1 VAHLADGPD
10 VSQAVHS
17 IVVTGRHAVTN
28 EHAAKRGS
36 PTPSG
41 SSEVPQTPSCSHT
54 MLKFDSDTV
63 TGLGPGTRANI
74 LAQRSR
80 SQRFWQENKERR
92 QIRLEQRA
100 AAETYRREEEAKRD
114 RRDDPVQRRVAARQQ
129 AVAKAKRR
137 LKKAPRPVVTSTQ
150 KPKVSLTSEERI
162 ALQKWRHRE
171 NAIEREQRELDER
184 RQIRASEE
192 LIRKSW
198 EQETAPKKVA
208 NPSLFSLDDAMAV
221 VAPAFVQEEASPTRL
236 EEHTEHAAAISS
248 LLKPKDP
255 VPLKKVISKKLAE
268 SPERASGAS
277 RVRAPEAALSASGS
291 AIRPAGGGVAAART
305 LTNPYKPK
313 PRGAPEVRY
322 EAAASYSGSRPGMVF
337 KRGDRGVGY
346 YEDPLAPRVL
356 MPTEPS
362 AEPTAETAKPSEE
375 ASAAADAGPD
385 VAEVDSDAVLE
396 RLKAKL
402 RQDVDA
408 AAPPANDAPDATE
421 FLRALADADAAADAA
436 AAPTDA
442 AEPSPIAEHAP
453 GSSPIDALVAAFAS
467 AASPSLVTA
476 PGSALRVTTDD
487 ADDLPD
493 SEVRLR
499 AAEDAAEDALSK
511 FDAAPLTGNYWGKA
525 EAFRSALAAAEAEL
539 DEALATARSS
549 ASGAPADGPD
559 ADDALAED

>member
-1 VAHLADGPD
+1 
-10 VSQAVHS
+10 
-17 IVVTGRHAVTN
+17 
-28 EHAAKRGS
+28 
-36 PTPSG
+36 
-41 SSEVPQTPSCSHT
+41 
-54 MLKFDSDTV
+54 MLKFESDTV

-100 AAETYRREEEAKRD
+100 AAETYRREQEAKRD

-137 LKKAPRPVVTSTQ
+137 LKKAPRPVVTTTQ
-150 KPKVSLTSEERI
+150 KKPSALLTSEERI

-171 NAIEREQRELDER
+171 TAIEREQRELDER

-192 LIRKSW
+192 LVRKSW

-221 VAPAFVQEEASPTRL
+221 VAPAFVREEASPTRL
-236 EEHTEHAAAISS
+236 EEHTEHAVAISS
-248 LLKPKDP
+248 ILKPKDP
-255 VPLKKVISKKLAE
+255 VPLKKTIATKLAE
-268 SPERASGAS
+268 SPER
-277 RVRAPEAALSASGS
+277 V
-291 AIRPAGGGVAAART
+291 RPAGGGVAAART
-305 LTNPYKPK
+305 LTNPSRASVELAVGGVAARRTLTNPYKPK
-313 PRGAPEVRY
+313 PRPAAPEARY
-322 EAAASYSGSRPGMVF
+322 EPAAVYTGSRPGMVF
-337 KRGDRGVGY
+337 KKGDRGVGY

-356 MPTEPS
+356 MPTEPP
-362 AEPTAETAKPSEE
+362 AEPTSETD
-375 ASAAADAGPD
+375 AAD
-385 VAEVDSDAVLE
+385 DSDAVLE

-408 AAPPANDAPDATE
+408 AAAPTEASPIDALAEAFRSAGSPVLVSDAAAAPPPDDAPVPEKPSEAE

-436 AAPTDA
+436 APTDA
-442 AEPSPIAEHAP
+442 AEPSPI
-453 GSSPIDALVAAFAS
+453 DALAAAFAS
-467 AASPSLVTA
+467 AASPVLVSDA
-476 PGSALRVTTDD
+476 AALRVTT
-487 ADDLPD
+487 DDLPD

-511 FDAAPLTGNYWGKA
+511 FDAAPLTGNYRGKA

-549 ASGAPADGPD
+549 TSGPAEALADGVDEDAYLVDEGGDASDAAD
-559 ADDALAED
+559 ADDAYHD

>member
-1 VAHLADGPD
+1 
-10 VSQAVHS
+10 
-17 IVVTGRHAVTN
+17 
-28 EHAAKRGS
+28 
-36 PTPSG
+36 
-41 SSEVPQTPSCSHT
+41 
-54 MLKFDSDTV
+54 MLKFESETV
-63 TGLGPGTRANI
+63 SGLGPGTRANV

-137 LKKAPRPVVTSTQ
+137 LKKAPRPVVTTTQ
-150 KPKVSLTSEERI
+150 KKPSALLTSEERI

-171 NAIEREQRELDER
+171 TAIEREQRELDER

-192 LIRKSW
+192 LVRKSW

-255 VPLKKVISKKLAE
+255 VPLRKVVATKLAE
-268 SPERASGAS
+268 SPER
-277 RVRAPEAALSASGS
+277 VVV
-291 AIRPAGGGVAAART
+291 RPAGGGVAAART
-305 LTNPYKPK
+305 LTNPSRASAELAVGGRTVTNPYKPK
-313 PRGAPEVRY
+313 PRVAPEVRY
-322 EAAASYSGSRPGMVF
+322 EAAASYAGSRPGMVF
-337 KRGDRGVGY
+337 KRGDCGVGY

-356 MPTEPS
+356 MPTEPTV
-362 AEPTAETAKPSEE
+362 EPTSE
-375 ASAAADAGPD
+375 ADAAD
-385 VAEVDSDAVLE
+385 DSDAVLE
-396 RLKAKL
+396 RLKAKF
-402 RQDVDA
+402 RRDVDA
-408 AAPPANDAPDATE
+408 AADVAEPSPIDALAEAFRSAASPVLVSDAAAAPPADDALGPDEPSEAA

-436 AAPTDA
+436 APTDA
-442 AEPSPIAEHAP
+442 AEPSPI
-453 GSSPIDALVAAFAS
+453 DALAEAFRS

-476 PGSALRVTTDD
+476 PSAALRVTTDD

-511 FDAAPLTGNYWGKA
+511 FDAAPLTGNFRGKA

-539 DEALATARSS
+539 DEALATARS
-549 ASGAPADGPD
+549 G
-559 ADDALAED
+559 DDAYHD

>member
-1 VAHLADGPD
+1 
-10 VSQAVHS
+10 
-17 IVVTGRHAVTN
+17 
-28 EHAAKRGS
+28 
-36 PTPSG
+36 
-41 SSEVPQTPSCSHT
+41 

-63 TGLGPGTRANI
+63 SGLGPGTRANI

-114 RRDDPVQRRVAARQQ
+114 RRDPVQRRVAARQQ

-137 LKKAPRPVVTSTQ
+137 LKKAPRPVVTTTQ
-150 KPKVSLTSEERI
+150 KKPSALLTSEERI

-171 NAIEREQRELDER
+171 TAIEREQRELDER

-192 LIRKSW
+192 LVRKSW

-255 VPLKKVISKKLAE
+255 VPLKKTIATKLAE
-268 SPERASGAS
+268 SPER
-277 RVRAPEAALSASGS
+277 VVV
-291 AIRPAGGGVAAART
+291 RPAGGGVAAART
-305 LTNPYKPK
+305 LTNPSRASAELAVGGVAAHRTVTNPYKPK
-313 PRGAPEVRY
+313 PRVAPEVRY
-322 EAAASYSGSRPGMVF
+322 EAAASYTGSRPGMVF
-337 KRGDRGVGY
+337 KTGDRGVGY

-356 MPTEPS
+356 MPTEPT
-362 AEPTAETAKPSEE
+362 AEPTSE
-375 ASAAADAGPD
+375 ADATD
-385 VAEVDSDAVLE
+385 DSDAVLE

-408 AAPPANDAPDATE
+408 AAAAAADDAPDATE

-436 AAPTDA
+436 ATTEA
-442 AEPSPIAEHAP
+442 AEPSPI
-453 GSSPIDALVAAFAS
+453 DALAAAFAS
-467 AASPSLVTA
+467 AASPVLVSDAAA
-476 PGSALRVTTDD
+476 PRVT
-487 ADDLPD
+487 DDLPD
-493 SEVRLR
+493 AEVRLR

-511 FDAAPLTGNYWGKA
+511 FDAAPLTGNYRGKA

-539 DEALATARSS
+539 DEALASARS
-549 ASGAPADGPD
+549 DGPD
-559 ADDALAED
+559 ADDRGADEAPEAAYLVDEGGGASDANGADEAYHD

>member
-1 VAHLADGPD
+1 
-10 VSQAVHS
+10 
-17 IVVTGRHAVTN
+17 
-28 EHAAKRGS
+28 
-36 PTPSG
+36 
-41 SSEVPQTPSCSHT
+41 
-54 MLKFDSDTV
+54 MLKFESDTV
-63 TGLGPGTRANI
+63 SGLGPGTRANI

-114 RRDDPVQRRVAARQQ
+114 CRDDPVQRRVAARQQ
-129 AVAKAKRR
+129 AVQKAKRR
-137 LKKAPRPVVTSTQ
+137 LKKVSRPVPTTQ
-150 KPKVSLTSEERI
+150 KPLKPRLTSEERVT
-162 ALQKWRHRE
+162 LQQWRHRE
-171 NAIEREQRELDER
+171 HAIHREQQDLDHR
-184 RQIRASEE
+184 RQVRASEE
-192 LIRKSW
+192 LVRKSW
-198 EQETAPKKVA
+198 EQETAPKRVA

-236 EEHTEHAAAISS
+236 EEHTEHAVAISS
-248 LLKPKDP
+248 ILKPKDP
-255 VPLKKVISKKLAE
+255 VPLKKTIATKLAE

-277 RVRAPEAALSASGS
+277 RARAPEAALSASGS

-313 PRGAPEVRY
+313 PRVAPEVRY

-356 MPTEPS
+356 MPTEPT
-362 AEPTAETAKPSEE
+362 AEPTSE
-375 ASAAADAGPD
+375 ADAAD
-385 VAEVDSDAVLE
+385 DSDAVLE

-408 AAPPANDAPDATE
+408 AAAPPEDAPEKPPEDE

-436 AAPTDA
+436 APTDPAAPTDA
-442 AEPSPIAEHAP
+442 AESSPVAEHAP
-453 GSSPIDALVAAFAS
+453 GSSPIDALAAAFAS
-467 AASPSLVTA
+467 AASPVLVSDA
-476 PGSALRVTTDD
+476 AALRVTTE
-487 ADDLPD
+487 DLPA

-511 FDAAPLTGNYWGKA
+511 FDAAPLTGNYRGKA

-549 ASGAPADGPD
+549 TSGALADGPD
-559 ADDALAED
+559 AVDEGSDA

>member
-1 VAHLADGPD
+1 
-10 VSQAVHS
+10 
-17 IVVTGRHAVTN
+17 
-28 EHAAKRGS
+28 
-36 PTPSG
+36 
-41 SSEVPQTPSCSHT
+41 

-63 TGLGPGTRANI
+63 TGLGPGTRANV

-100 AAETYRREEEAKRD
+100 AAETYRREEEARRD
-114 RRDDPVQRRVAARQQ
+114 CRDDPVQRRVAARQQ

-137 LKKAPRPVVTSTQ
+137 LKKAPRLVVTTQ
-150 KPKVSLTSEERI
+150 KPLKPRLTSEERVT
-162 ALQKWRHRE
+162 LQQWRHRE
-171 NAIEREQRELDER
+171 HALHREQQDLDHR
-184 RQIRASEE
+184 RQVRASEE
-192 LIRKSW
+192 LVRKSW

-208 NPSLFSLDDAMAV
+208 NPSLFSLDDALAV

-236 EEHTEHAAAISS
+236 EEHTEHAVAISS
-248 LLKPKDP
+248 ILRPKDP
-255 VPLKKVISKKLAE
+255 VPLRKVVATKLAE
-268 SPERASGAS
+268 SPERA
-277 RVRAPEAALSASGS
+277 VV
-291 AIRPAGGGVAAART
+291 RPAGGGVAAART
-305 LTNPYKPK
+305 LTNPSRASAELAIGGVAAARTVTNPYKPK
-313 PRGAPEVRY
+313 PRPAAPETRY
-322 EAAASYSGSRPGMVF
+322 EPSNAYAGSRPGMVF

-356 MPTEPS
+356 MPS
-362 AEPTAETAKPSEE
+362 EPTSDAD
-375 ASAAADAGPD
+375 AAD
-385 VAEVDSDAVLE
+385 DSDAVLE

-402 RQDVDA
+402 RQDMDA
-408 AAPPANDAPDATE
+408 AAALPEDAPEKPSEAA
-421 FLRALADADAAADAA
+421 FLRALADADAAADA

-453 GSSPIDALVAAFAS
+453 GSSPIDALAEAFAS
-467 AASPSLVTA
+467 AASPVLVSDA
-476 PGSALRVTTDD
+476 AALRVIT
-487 ADDLPD
+487 DDLPD

-511 FDAAPLTGNYWGKA
+511 FEAAPLTGNFRGKA

-549 ASGAPADGPD
+549 TSGALADGPD

>member
-1 VAHLADGPD
+1 MATRRRKHPRRDK
-10 VSQAVHS
+10 
-17 IVVTGRHAVTN
+17 T
-28 EHAAKRGS
+28 RGS
-36 PTPSG
+36 HIGQP
-41 SSEVPQTPSCSHT
+41 HT
-54 MLKFDSDTV
+54 MLKFESDTV
-63 TGLGPGTRANI
+63 SGLGPGTRANV

-100 AAETYRREEEAKRD
+100 AAETYRREQEAKRD
-114 RRDDPVQRRVAARQQ
+114 CRDDPVQRRVAARQQ

-137 LKKAPRPVVTSTQ
+137 LKKVSRPVVTSTQ

-184 RQIRASEE
+184 RQVRASEE
-192 LIRKSW
+192 LVRKSW

-236 EEHTEHAAAISS
+236 EEHTEHAVAISS
-248 LLKPKDP
+248 ILKPKDP
-255 VPLKKVISKKLAE
+255 VPLKKTIATKLAE
-268 SPERASGAS
+268 SPER
-277 RVRAPEAALSASGS
+277 V
-291 AIRPAGGGVAAART
+291 RPAGGGVAAART
-305 LTNPYKPK
+305 LTNPSRASAELAIGGVAARRTLTNPYKPK
-313 PRGAPEVRY
+313 PRPAAPEKRY

-356 MPTEPS
+356 MPTEPK
-362 AEPTAETAKPSEE
+362 AEPTSE
-375 ASAAADAGPD
+375 ADAAD
-385 VAEVDSDAVLE
+385 DSDAVLE

-408 AAPPANDAPDATE
+408 AADVAEPSPIDALAEAFRSAASPVLVSDAAAALPADDAPVPEKPSEAE

-436 AAPTDA
+436 VPTDA
-442 AEPSPIAEHAP
+442 AEPSPI
-453 GSSPIDALVAAFAS
+453 DALAAAFAS
-467 AASPSLVTA
+467 AASPVLVSDA
-476 PGSALRVTTDD
+476 AALRVTT
-487 ADDLPD
+487 DDLPD

-511 FDAAPLTGNYWGKA
+511 FDAAPLTGNYRGKA

-549 ASGAPADGPD
+549 TSGAPADD
-559 ADDALAED
+559 ADDDAYHD

>member
-1 VAHLADGPD
+1 
-10 VSQAVHS
+10 
-17 IVVTGRHAVTN
+17 
-28 EHAAKRGS
+28 
-36 PTPSG
+36 
-41 SSEVPQTPSCSHT
+41 
-54 MLKFDSDTV
+54 MLKFESDTV
-63 TGLGPGTRANI
+63 SGLGPGTRANV

-137 LKKAPRPVVTSTQ
+137 LKKAPRPVVASTQ

-171 NAIEREQRELDER
+171 NAIEREQRELDQR
-184 RQIRASEE
+184 RQVRASEE
-192 LIRKSW
+192 LVRKSW

-236 EEHTEHAAAISS
+236 EEHTEHAVAISS
-248 LLKPKDP
+248 ILKPKDP
-255 VPLKKVISKKLAE
+255 VPLKKTIATKLAE
-268 SPERASGAS
+268 SPER
-277 RVRAPEAALSASGS
+277 V
-291 AIRPAGGGVAAART
+291 RPAGGGVAAART
-305 LTNPYKPK
+305 LTNPSRASAQLAVGGVAAKRTLTNPYRPK
-313 PRGAPEVRY
+313 PRPPAPEARY
-322 EAAASYSGSRPGMVF
+322 EPAAAYAGSRPGMVF
-337 KRGDRGVGY
+337 KKGDRGVGY
-346 YEDPLAPRVL
+346 YEDPVAPRVL

-385 VAEVDSDAVLE
+385 VAEADSDAVLE

-402 RQDVDA
+402 RKDVDA
-408 AAPPANDAPDATE
+408 AAPPADDAPD
-421 FLRALADADAAADAA
+421 ALADADAAADAA
-436 AAPTDA
+436 APTEA
-442 AEPSPIAEHAP
+442 AEPSPI
-453 GSSPIDALVAAFAS
+453 DALAAAFAS
-467 AASPSLVTA
+467 AASPVLVSDAAA
-476 PGSALRVTTDD
+476 PRVTT
-487 ADDLPD
+487 DDLPD

-499 AAEDAAEDALSK
+499 AAEDAAEDALSR
-511 FDAAPLTGNYWGKA
+511 FDAAPLTGNYRGKA
-525 EAFRSALAAAEAEL
+525 EAFRSALTAAEAEL

-549 ASGAPADGPD
+549 TSGAAEALADGADEDAYIVDEGGDASD
-559 ADDALAED
+559 ADGADEAYHD

>member
-1 VAHLADGPD
+1 
-10 VSQAVHS
+10 
-17 IVVTGRHAVTN
+17 
-28 EHAAKRGS
+28 
-36 PTPSG
+36 
-41 SSEVPQTPSCSHT
+41 
-54 MLKFDSDTV
+54 MLKFESDTV
-63 TGLGPGTRANI
+63 SGLGPGTRANI

-100 AAETYRREEEAKRD
+100 AAETYRREEEARRD
-114 RRDDPVQRRVAARQQ
+114 CRDDPVQRRVAARQQ

-137 LKKAPRPVVTSTQ
+137 LKKAPRPVATTTQ
-150 KPKVSLTSEERI
+150 KPLKPRLTSEERVT
-162 ALQKWRHRE
+162 LQQWRHRE
-171 NAIEREQRELDER
+171 HAIHREQQDLDHR
-184 RQIRASEE
+184 RQVRASEE
-192 LIRKSW
+192 LVRKSW

-221 VAPAFVQEEASPTRL
+221 VAPAFVQDEASPTRL
-236 EEHTEHAAAISS
+236 EEHTEHAVAISS
-248 LLKPKDP
+248 ILKPKDP
-255 VPLKKVISKKLAE
+255 VPLRKTIATKLAE

-277 RVRAPEAALSASGS
+277 RARAPEAALSASGS

-313 PRGAPEVRY
+313 PRVAPEVRY

-356 MPTEPS
+356 MPTEP
-362 AEPTAETAKPSEE
+362 TSE
-375 ASAAADAGPD
+375 ADAAD
-385 VAEVDSDAVLE
+385 DSDAVLE

-402 RQDVDA
+402 RQDMDA
-408 AAPPANDAPDATE
+408 AAPPADDAPAKDE

-436 AAPTDA
+436 APSDA
-442 AEPSPIAEHAP
+442 AEPSPIAEPSPVAEHAP
-453 GSSPIDALVAAFAS
+453 GSSPIDALAAAFAS
-467 AASPSLVTA
+467 AASPVLVSDA
-476 PGSALRVTTDD
+476 AALRVTTE
-487 ADDLPD
+487 DLPA

-511 FDAAPLTGNYWGKA
+511 FDAAPLTGNYRGKA

-549 ASGAPADGPD
+549 TSGALADGSD

>member
-1 VAHLADGPD
+1 
-10 VSQAVHS
+10 
-17 IVVTGRHAVTN
+17 
-28 EHAAKRGS
+28 
-36 PTPSG
+36 
-41 SSEVPQTPSCSHT
+41 
-54 MLKFDSDTV
+54 MLKFESDTV
-63 TGLGPGTRANI
+63 SGLGPGTRANV

-137 LKKAPRPVVTSTQ
+137 LKKAPRPVVTTTQ
-150 KPKVSLTSEERI
+150 KKPSALLTSEERI

-171 NAIEREQRELDER
+171 TAIEREQRELDER

-192 LIRKSW
+192 LVRKSW

-236 EEHTEHAAAISS
+236 EEHTETASQISS

-255 VPLKKVISKKLAE
+255 VPLRKVVATKLAE
-268 SPERASGAS
+268 SPER
-277 RVRAPEAALSASGS
+277 VVV
-291 AIRPAGGGVAAART
+291 RPAGGGVAAART
-305 LTNPYKPK
+305 LTNPSRASAELAVGGVAAARTVTNPYKPK
-313 PRGAPEVRY
+313 PRVAPEVRY

-356 MPTEPS
+356 MPTEPP
-362 AEPTAETAKPSEE
+362 AEPTSETD
-375 ASAAADAGPD
+375 AAD
-385 VAEVDSDAVLE
+385 DSDAVLE

-408 AAPPANDAPDATE
+408 AAAPPEDAPVPERPSEAA

-436 AAPTDA
+436 APTDA
-442 AEPSPIAEHAP
+442 AEPSPI
-453 GSSPIDALVAAFAS
+453 DALAAAFAS
-467 AASPSLVTA
+467 AASPVLVSDA
-476 PGSALRVTTDD
+476 AALRVTTDD
-487 ADDLPD
+487 LP
-493 SEVRLR
+493 EAEIRLR

-511 FDAAPLTGNYWGKA
+511 YDAAPLTGKA

-549 ASGAPADGPD
+549 TSGAPADD
-559 ADDALAED
+559 ADEAYHD

>member
-1 VAHLADGPD
+1 
-10 VSQAVHS
+10 
-17 IVVTGRHAVTN
+17 
-28 EHAAKRGS
+28 
-36 PTPSG
+36 
-41 SSEVPQTPSCSHT
+41 

-63 TGLGPGTRANI
+63 SGLGPGTRATV

-114 RRDDPVQRRVAARQQ
+114 CRDDPVQRRVAARQQ
-129 AVAKAKRR
+129 AVQKAKRR
-137 LKKAPRPVVTSTQ
+137 LKKVSRPVPTTQ
-150 KPKVSLTSEERI
+150 KPLKPRLTSEERVT
-162 ALQKWRHRE
+162 LQQWRHRE
-171 NAIEREQRELDER
+171 SAIEREQRELDER
-184 RQIRASEE
+184 RQVRASEE
-192 LIRKSW
+192 LVRKSW

-208 NPSLFSLDDAMAV
+208 NPSLFSLDDALAV

-236 EEHTEHAAAISS
+236 EEHTETAAAISS

-255 VPLKKVISKKLAE
+255 VPLRKVVATKLAE
-268 SPERASGAS
+268 SPER
-277 RVRAPEAALSASGS
+277 VVV
-291 AIRPAGGGVAAART
+291 RPAGGGVAAARV
-305 LTNPYKPK
+305 LVNPYKPK
-313 PRGAPEVRY
+313 PRVAPEVRY
-322 EAAASYSGSRPGMVF
+322 EAAPAYAGSRPGMVF
-337 KRGDRGVGY
+337 KKGDRGVGY
-346 YEDPLAPRVL
+346 YEDPLAPQAVAAA
-356 MPTEPS
+356 EPS
-362 AEPTAETAKPSEE
+362 AEPTSE
-375 ASAAADAGPD
+375 ADAADG
-385 VAEVDSDAVLE
+385 SDAVLE

-408 AAPPANDAPDATE
+408 AADATEPSPIDALAEAFWSAASPVLVSDAAETLPEDAPVPEKPSEAE

-436 AAPTDA
+436 APTEA
-442 AEPSPIAEHAP
+442 AEPSPI
-453 GSSPIDALVAAFAS
+453 DALAEAFRS

-493 SEVRLR
+493 AEVRLR

-511 FDAAPLTGNYWGKA
+511 FDAAPLTGNFRGKA

-549 ASGAPADGPD
+549 TSGALADGSD
-559 ADDALAED
+559 ADDAADGGSDA

>member
-1 VAHLADGPD
+1 
-10 VSQAVHS
+10 
-17 IVVTGRHAVTN
+17 
-28 EHAAKRGS
+28 
-36 PTPSG
+36 
-41 SSEVPQTPSCSHT
+41 
-54 MLKFDSDTV
+54 MLKFESDTV
-63 TGLGPGTRANI
+63 SGLGPGTRANV

-100 AAETYRREEEAKRD
+100 AAETYRREEEARRD
-114 RRDDPVQRRVAARQQ
+114 CRDDPVQRRVAARQQ

-137 LKKAPRPVVTSTQ
+137 LKKAPRPVATTTQ
-150 KPKVSLTSEERI
+150 KPLKPRLTSEERVT
-162 ALQKWRHRE
+162 LQQWRHRE
-171 NAIEREQRELDER
+171 HAINREQQDLDHR
-184 RQIRASEE
+184 RQVRASEE
-192 LIRKSW
+192 LVRKSW

-221 VAPAFVQEEASPTRL
+221 VAPAFVQDEASPTRL
-236 EEHTEHAAAISS
+236 EEHTEHAVAISS
-248 LLKPKDP
+248 ILKPKDP
-255 VPLKKVISKKLAE
+255 VPLKKTIATKLAE

-277 RVRAPEAALSASGS
+277 RARAPEAALSASGS

-313 PRGAPEVRY
+313 PRVAPEVRY

-356 MPTEPS
+356 MPTEP
-362 AEPTAETAKPSEE
+362 TSE
-375 ASAAADAGPD
+375 ADAAD
-385 VAEVDSDAVLE
+385 DSDAVLE

-402 RQDVDA
+402 RQDMDA
-408 AAPPANDAPDATE
+408 AAPPADDAPAKDE

-436 AAPTDA
+436 APSDA
-442 AEPSPIAEHAP
+442 AEPSPIAEPSPVAEHAP
-453 GSSPIDALVAAFAS
+453 GSSPIDALAAAFAS
-467 AASPSLVTA
+467 AASPVLVSDA
-476 PGSALRVTTDD
+476 AALRVTTE
-487 ADDLPD
+487 DLPA

-511 FDAAPLTGNYWGKA
+511 FDAAPLTGNYRGKA

-549 ASGAPADGPD
+549 TSGALADGSD

>member
-1 VAHLADGPD
+1 
-10 VSQAVHS
+10 
-17 IVVTGRHAVTN
+17 
-28 EHAAKRGS
+28 
-36 PTPSG
+36 
-41 SSEVPQTPSCSHT
+41 

-63 TGLGPGTRANI
+63 SGLGPGTRANI

-114 RRDDPVQRRVAARQQ
+114 CRDDPVQRRVAARQQ

-171 NAIEREQRELDER
+171 NAIEREQRDLDHR
-184 RQIRASEE
+184 RQVRASEE
-192 LIRKSW
+192 LVRKSW

-236 EEHTEHAAAISS
+236 EEHTEHAVAISS
-248 LLKPKDP
+248 ILKPKDP
-255 VPLKKVISKKLAE
+255 VPLRKVVATKLAE

-277 RVRAPEAALSASGS
+277 RARAPEAAALSASGS

-313 PRGAPEVRY
+313 PRTVPEVRY

-337 KRGDRGVGY
+337 KKGDRGVGY

-375 ASAAADAGPD
+375 APAAADAGPD
-385 VAEVDSDAVLE
+385 VAEADSDAVLE
-396 RLKAKL
+396 RLRAKL

-408 AAPPANDAPDATE
+408 AAPPADDAPDATE

-436 AAPTDA
+436 APTDA
-442 AEPSPIAEHAP
+442 AEPSPI
-453 GSSPIDALVAAFAS
+453 DALAAAFAS
-467 AASPSLVTA
+467 AASPVLVSDA
-476 PGSALRVTTDD
+476 AALRVTT
-487 ADDLPD
+487 DDLPD

-511 FDAAPLTGNYWGKA
+511 FDAAPLTGNYRGKA

-549 ASGAPADGPD
+549 TSGPAEALADGVDEDAYLVDEGGDGAD
-559 ADDALAED
+559 ADGADEAYHD

>member
-1 VAHLADGPD
+1 
-10 VSQAVHS
+10 
-17 IVVTGRHAVTN
+17 
-28 EHAAKRGS
+28 
-36 PTPSG
+36 
-41 SSEVPQTPSCSHT
+41 
-54 MLKFDSDTV
+54 MLKFESDTV
-63 TGLGPGTRANI
+63 SGLGPGTRANV

-114 RRDDPVQRRVAARQQ
+114 CRDDPVQRRVAARQQ
-129 AVAKAKRR
+129 AVQKAKRR
-137 LKKAPRPVVTSTQ
+137 LKKVSRPVATSTQ

-171 NAIEREQRELDER
+171 NAIEREQRDLDHR
-184 RQIRASEE
+184 RQVRASEE
-192 LIRKSW
+192 LVRKSW

-255 VPLKKVISKKLAE
+255 VPLKKTIANKLAE
-268 SPERASGAS
+268 SPERAS
-277 RVRAPEAALSASGS
+277 V
-291 AIRPAGGGVAAART
+291 RPAGGGVAAART
-305 LTNPYKPK
+305 LTNPSRASAELAVGGRTVTNPYKPK
-313 PRGAPEVRY
+313 PRVAPEVRY
-322 EAAASYSGSRPGMVF
+322 EAAASYAGSRPGMVF

-356 MPTEPS
+356 MPTEPTV
-362 AEPTAETAKPSEE
+362 EPTSE
-375 ASAAADAGPD
+375 ADAAD
-385 VAEVDSDAVLE
+385 DSDAVLE

-402 RQDVDA
+402 RQDMDA
-408 AAPPANDAPDATE
+408 AAPPADDAPDATE

-436 AAPTDA
+436 APTDA
-442 AEPSPIAEHAP
+442 AEPSPI
-453 GSSPIDALVAAFAS
+453 DALAAAFAS
-467 AASPSLVTA
+467 AASPVLVSDA
-476 PGSALRVTTDD
+476 AALRVTT
-487 ADDLPD
+487 DDLPD

-511 FDAAPLTGNYWGKA
+511 FDAAPLTGNYRGKA

-549 ASGAPADGPD
+549 TSGPAEALADGVDEDAYLVDEGGDGAD
-559 ADDALAED
+559 ADGADEAYHD

>member
-1 VAHLADGPD
+1 
-10 VSQAVHS
+10 
-17 IVVTGRHAVTN
+17 
-28 EHAAKRGS
+28 
-36 PTPSG
+36 
-41 SSEVPQTPSCSHT
+41 
-54 MLKFDSDTV
+54 MLKFESDTV
-63 TGLGPGTRANI
+63 SGLGPGTRANV

-192 LIRKSW
+192 LVRKSW

-236 EEHTEHAAAISS
+236 EEHTEHAVAISS
-248 LLKPKDP
+248 ILKPKDP
-255 VPLKKVISKKLAE
+255 VPLKKTIATKLAE
-268 SPERASGAS
+268 SPER
-277 RVRAPEAALSASGS
+277 V
-291 AIRPAGGGVAAART
+291 RPAGGGVAAART
-305 LTNPYKPK
+305 LTNPSRTSAELTVGGVAAARTVTNPYKPK
-313 PRGAPEVRY
+313 PRPAAPEARY
-322 EAAASYSGSRPGMVF
+322 EPAASYAGSRPGMVF

-356 MPTEPS
+356 MPTEPP
-362 AEPTAETAKPSEE
+362 AEPTSETD
-375 ASAAADAGPD
+375 AAD
-385 VAEVDSDAVLE
+385 DSDAVLE

-408 AAPPANDAPDATE
+408 AAAPPADDAPDATE
-421 FLRALADADAAADAA
+421 FWRALADADAAADAA
-436 AAPTDA
+436 APTEA
-442 AEPSPIAEHAP
+442 AEPSPI
-453 GSSPIDALVAAFAS
+453 DALAAAFAS
-467 AASPSLVTA
+467 AASPVLVSDA
-476 PGSALRVTTDD
+476 AALRVTTD
-487 ADDLPD
+487 DDLPD

-511 FDAAPLTGNYWGKA
+511 FDAAPLTGNYRGKA

-549 ASGAPADGPD
+549 TSGPAEALAGGVDEAAYLVDEGGDGADADG
-559 ADDALAED
+559 ADEAYHD

>member
-1 VAHLADGPD
+1 
-10 VSQAVHS
+10 
-17 IVVTGRHAVTN
+17 
-28 EHAAKRGS
+28 
-36 PTPSG
+36 
-41 SSEVPQTPSCSHT
+41 

-63 TGLGPGTRANI
+63 SGLGPGTRANI

-100 AAETYRREEEAKRD
+100 AAETYRREAEAKRD

-137 LKKAPRPVVTSTQ
+137 LKKAPRPVATTQ
-150 KPKVSLTSEERI
+150 KPLKPRLTSEERVT
-162 ALQKWRHRE
+162 LQQWRHRE
-171 NAIEREQRELDER
+171 HAIHREQQDLDHR
-184 RQIRASEE
+184 RQVRASEE
-192 LIRKSW
+192 LVRKSW

-236 EEHTEHAAAISS
+236 EEHTETAEAISS

-255 VPLKKVISKKLAE
+255 VPLRKVVATKLAE
-268 SPERASGAS
+268 SPPRK
-277 RVRAPEAALSASGS
+277 
-291 AIRPAGGGVAAART
+291 PAGGGVAAART
-305 LTNPYKPK
+305 LTNPSRASAELAVGGVAAARTVTNPYKPK
-313 PRGAPEVRY
+313 PRPPAPEVRY
-322 EAAASYSGSRPGMVF
+322 EAAAAYAGSRPGMVF

-346 YEDPLAPRVL
+346 YEDPLAPRA
-356 MPTEPS
+356 PAAAAAIEPA
-362 AEPTAETAKPSEE
+362 AEPTSE
-375 ASAAADAGPD
+375 ADAAD
-385 VAEVDSDAVLE
+385 DSDAVLE
-396 RLKAKL
+396 RLKVKL

-408 AAPPANDAPDATE
+408 AAAPAEPSPIDALAEAFRSAASPVLVSDTAAAPPADDAPGPEEPSEAA

-436 AAPTDA
+436 APTEA

-453 GSSPIDALVAAFAS
+453 GSSPIDALAAAFAS
-467 AASPSLVTA
+467 AASPVLVSDTA
-476 PGSALRVTTDD
+476 ALRVKN
-487 ADDLPD
+487 DDLPD

-511 FDAAPLTGNYWGKA
+511 FDAAPLTGKA

-549 ASGAPADGPD
+549 TSGALADGPD
-559 ADDALAED
+559 AVDEGSDA

>member
-1 VAHLADGPD
+1 M
-10 VSQAVHS
+10 
-17 IVVTGRHAVTN
+17 
-28 EHAAKRGS
+28 
-36 PTPSG
+36 
-41 SSEVPQTPSCSHT
+41 
-54 MLKFDSDTV
+54 MLKFESDTV
-63 TGLGPGTRANI
+63 SGLGPGTRANV

-129 AVAKAKRR
+129 AVQKAKRR

-184 RQIRASEE
+184 RQVRASEE
-192 LIRKSW
+192 LVRKSW

-221 VAPAFVQEEASPTRL
+221 VAPAFVREEASPTRL

-255 VPLKKVISKKLAE
+255 VPLRKVVATKLAE
-268 SPERASGAS
+268 SPER
-277 RVRAPEAALSASGS
+277 V
-291 AIRPAGGGVAAART
+291 RPAGGGVAAART
-305 LTNPYKPK
+305 LTNPSRASAELAVGGVAAARRTLTNPYKPK
-313 PRGAPEVRY
+313 PRPPAPEARY
-322 EAAASYSGSRPGMVF
+322 EPAAAYAGSRPGMVF

-346 YEDPLAPRVL
+346 YEDPLAPRAPAVVAA
-356 MPTEPS
+356 EPS
-362 AEPTAETAKPSEE
+362 AEPTSE
-375 ASAAADAGPD
+375 ADAADN
-385 VAEVDSDAVLE
+385 SDAVLE

-408 AAPPANDAPDATE
+408 AAAPTEASPIDALAEAFRSAGSPVLVSDAAAAPPPEDAPVPEKPSEAE

-436 AAPTDA
+436 APTDA
-442 AEPSPIAEHAP
+442 AEPSPI
-453 GSSPIDALVAAFAS
+453 DALAAAFAS
-467 AASPSLVTA
+467 AASPVLVSDA
-476 PGSALRVTTDD
+476 AALRVTT
-487 ADDLPD
+487 DDLPD

-511 FDAAPLTGNYWGKA
+511 FDAAPLTGNYRGKA

-549 ASGAPADGPD
+549 TSGPAEALADGVDEDAYLVDEGGDGAD
-559 ADDALAED
+559 ADGADEAYHD

>member
-1 VAHLADGPD
+1 
-10 VSQAVHS
+10 
-17 IVVTGRHAVTN
+17 
-28 EHAAKRGS
+28 
-36 PTPSG
+36 
-41 SSEVPQTPSCSHT
+41 
-54 MLKFDSDTV
+54 MLKFESDTV
-63 TGLGPGTRANI
+63 SGLGPGTRANI

-100 AAETYRREEEAKRD
+100 AAETYRREEEARRD
-114 RRDDPVQRRVAARQQ
+114 CRDDPVQRRVAARQQ

-137 LKKAPRPVVTSTQ
+137 LKKAPRPVLTTQ
-150 KPKVSLTSEERI
+150 KPLKPRLTSEERVT
-162 ALQKWRHRE
+162 LQQWRHRE
-171 NAIEREQRELDER
+171 HAIHREQQDLDHR
-184 RQIRASEE
+184 RQVRASEE
-192 LIRKSW
+192 LVRKSW

-221 VAPAFVQEEASPTRL
+221 VAPAFVQDEASPTRL
-236 EEHTEHAAAISS
+236 EEHTEHAVAISS
-248 LLKPKDP
+248 ILKPKDP
-255 VPLKKVISKKLAE
+255 VPLKKTIATKLAE

-277 RVRAPEAALSASGS
+277 RARAPEAALSASGS

-313 PRGAPEVRY
+313 PRVAPEVRY
-322 EAAASYSGSRPGMVF
+322 EPAASYSGSRPGMVF

-356 MPTEPS
+356 MPTEPT
-362 AEPTAETAKPSEE
+362 AEPTSE
-375 ASAAADAGPD
+375 ADAAD
-385 VAEVDSDAVLE
+385 DSDAVLE

-402 RQDVDA
+402 RQDMDA
-408 AAPPANDAPDATE
+408 AAPPADDAPAKDE

-436 AAPTDA
+436 APSDA
-442 AEPSPIAEHAP
+442 AEPSPIAEPSPVAEHAP
-453 GSSPIDALVAAFAS
+453 GSSPIDALAAAFAS
-467 AASPSLVTA
+467 AASPVLVSDA
-476 PGSALRVTTDD
+476 AALRVTTE
-487 ADDLPD
+487 DLPA

-511 FDAAPLTGNYWGKA
+511 FDAAPLTGNYRGKA

-549 ASGAPADGPD
+549 TSGALADGSD

>member
-1 VAHLADGPD
+1 
-10 VSQAVHS
+10 
-17 IVVTGRHAVTN
+17 
-28 EHAAKRGS
+28 
-36 PTPSG
+36 
-41 SSEVPQTPSCSHT
+41 
-54 MLKFDSDTV
+54 MLKFESDTV
-63 TGLGPGTRANI
+63 SGLGPGTRANI

-100 AAETYRREEEAKRD
+100 AAETYRREEEARRD
-114 RRDDPVQRRVAARQQ
+114 CRDDPVQRRVAARQQ

-137 LKKAPRPVVTSTQ
+137 LKKAPRPVATTTQ
-150 KPKVSLTSEERI
+150 KPLKPRLTSEERVT
-162 ALQKWRHRE
+162 LQQWRHRE
-171 NAIEREQRELDER
+171 HAIHREQQDLDHR
-184 RQIRASEE
+184 RQVRASEE
-192 LIRKSW
+192 LVRKSW

-236 EEHTEHAAAISS
+236 EEHTEHAVAISS
-248 LLKPKDP
+248 ILKPKDP
-255 VPLKKVISKKLAE
+255 VPLRKVVATKLAE

-277 RVRAPEAALSASGS
+277 RARAPEAALSASGS

-313 PRGAPEVRY
+313 PRVAPEVRY
-322 EAAASYSGSRPGMVF
+322 EPAAAYAGSRPGMVF

-356 MPTEPS
+356 MPTEP
-362 AEPTAETAKPSEE
+362 TSE
-375 ASAAADAGPD
+375 ADAAD
-385 VAEVDSDAVLE
+385 DSDAVLE

-402 RQDVDA
+402 RQDMDA
-408 AAPPANDAPDATE
+408 AAPPADDAPAKDE

-436 AAPTDA
+436 APSDA
-442 AEPSPIAEHAP
+442 AEPSPIAEPSPVAEHAP
-453 GSSPIDALVAAFAS
+453 GSSPIDALAAAFAS
-467 AASPSLVTA
+467 AASPVLVSDA
-476 PGSALRVTTDD
+476 AALRVTTE
-487 ADDLPD
+487 DLPA

-511 FDAAPLTGNYWGKA
+511 FDAAPLTGNYRGKA

-549 ASGAPADGPD
+549 TSGALADGSD

>member
-1 VAHLADGPD
+1 
-10 VSQAVHS
+10 
-17 IVVTGRHAVTN
+17 
-28 EHAAKRGS
+28 
-36 PTPSG
+36 
-41 SSEVPQTPSCSHT
+41 
-54 MLKFDSDTV
+54 MLKFESDTV
-63 TGLGPGTRANI
+63 SGLGPGTRANV

-137 LKKAPRPVVTSTQ
+137 LKKVSRPVVTNTQ

-192 LIRKSW
+192 LVRKSW

-236 EEHTEHAAAISS
+236 EEHTEHAVAISS
-248 LLKPKDP
+248 ILKPKDP
-255 VPLKKVISKKLAE
+255 VPLKKTIATKLAE
-268 SPERASGAS
+268 SPER
-277 RVRAPEAALSASGS
+277 V
-291 AIRPAGGGVAAART
+291 RPAGGGVAAART
-305 LTNPYKPK
+305 LTNPSRASVELVVGGVAARRTLTNPYKPK
-313 PRGAPEVRY
+313 PRPAAPEARY
-322 EAAASYSGSRPGMVF
+322 EPAAAYGGSRPGMVF

-356 MPTEPS
+356 MPTEPP
-362 AEPTAETAKPSEE
+362 AEPTSETD
-375 ASAAADAGPD
+375 AAD
-385 VAEVDSDAVLE
+385 DSDAVLE

-408 AAPPANDAPDATE
+408 AAAPTEASPIDALAEAFRSAGSPVLVSDAAAAPPLDDAPVPEKPSEAE

-436 AAPTDA
+436 APTDA
-442 AEPSPIAEHAP
+442 AEPSPI
-453 GSSPIDALVAAFAS
+453 DALAAAFAS
-467 AASPSLVTA
+467 AASPVLVSDA
-476 PGSALRVTTDD
+476 AALRVTT
-487 ADDLPD
+487 DDLPD

-511 FDAAPLTGNYWGKA
+511 FDAAPLTGNYRGKA

-549 ASGAPADGPD
+549 TSGPAEALADGVDEDAYLVDEGGDGAD
-559 ADDALAED
+559 ADGADEAYHD